1 MKTVCI
7 LTQGD
12 EETQHIIDVFSSLY
26 DAMVVAAS
34 TPTPDPFM
42 KWKRDIDGDGNVVW
56 KAGNCWMRA
65 EEKIIR

>member
-1 MKTVCI
+1 MKVCV
-7 LTQGD
+7 LSQGD
-12 EETQHIIDVFSSLY
+12 ETQNKIVDIFSSLH

-56 KAGNCWMRA
+56 KAGNCWMKV